1 MKKIRK
7 LIKKEIPSQLLSC
20 EFLKTFKNTFFIE
33 QLWRTAFAT
42 HTYFNRWDML
52 KNILR
57 LSHVHFQFKS

>member
-1 MKKIRK
+1 MKKIRE

-33 QLWRTAFAT
+33 QLWRTASAT
-42 HTYFNRWDML
+42 RTYFNRWDML